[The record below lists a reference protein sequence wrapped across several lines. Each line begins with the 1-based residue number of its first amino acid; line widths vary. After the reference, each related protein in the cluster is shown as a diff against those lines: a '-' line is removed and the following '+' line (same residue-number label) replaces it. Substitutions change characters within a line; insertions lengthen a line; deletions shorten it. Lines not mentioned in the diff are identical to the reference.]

1 MAQLDLEK
9 PEFKQ
14 NADDEI
20 AEYLTMSDEAG
31 DEIRRLKPEL
41 AELEEEV
48 RPNLAADGRHCWQS
62 WPCFFIDSTD
72 HGLEHSNR

>member
-1 MAQLDLEK
+1 MLIHAMNTPRYSSVSFCCRWQQKLAQLDLEK

-41 AELEEEV
+41 VELEEEV
-48 RPNLAADGRHCWQS
+48 RPQLDC
-62 WPCFFIDSTD
+62 C
-72 HGLEHSNR
+72 

>member
-41 AELEEEV
+41 VELEEEV
-48 RPNLAADGRHCWQS
+48 RPQLDC
-62 WPCFFIDSTD
+62 C
-72 HGLEHSNR
+72 